1 MQNSVTSL
9 TIYFSISGT
18 FVHELLATIGPEMN
32 CPNCESPQNK
42 LQDITVSTTS
52 VQREKLCLQCGLEF
66 TTIEEFI
73 SDTFLVRKKDGR
85 KERFNK
91 EKLFNSLAHA
101 AHKKHAVP
109 DALTKLATEVEDHVV
124 TQGNEIESRLL
135 AEVVMN
141 RLKRVDMV
149 TYIRYAASYR
159 AFVSADELLDDIR
172 TTLDNVTYVPP
183 EQPLLFDVDVVP
195 NTESTN
201 SKTVIRLQSS

>member
-1 MQNSVTSL
+1 
-9 TIYFSISGT
+9 
-18 FVHELLATIGPEMN
+18 
-32 CPNCESPQNK
+32 
-42 LQDITVSTTS
+42 
-52 VQREKLCLQCGLEF
+52 
-66 TTIEEFI
+66 
-73 SDTFLVRKKDGR
+73 
-85 KERFNK
+85 
-91 EKLFNSLAHA
+91 
-101 AHKKHAVP
+101 
-109 DALTKLATEVEDHVV
+109 HVV